1 MRGLRTMLTAIAVV
15 LSCTLALYAGGNQVD
30 THPLNTQSPEPFPDR
45 NYISF
50 YQYQK
55 TVMNWV
61 RRNRVF
67 LTKNPEQE
75 LQMNV
80 PFEVAPSVGPRPSKG
95 ILFVHGL
102 GDTPWS
108 FTDLA
113 KEYSQRGYL
122 VRTILLPG
130 HGSRPA
136 DLIEVGHEQWEK
148 LLAQQV
154 GLMKEKVEDLSL
166 GGFSTG
172 ANLVTTYAN
181 QDPDIKNLFLF
192 SPAFESRSNYDFLA
206 PTASFFKDWL
216 FTVNPELQTNS
227 ARYTMVPMNA
237 FAQYYKTSV
246 KVKESLEQK
255 PFDRPV
261 FVTVSQHD
269 SVVDVTTVMELFTE
283 RFRHPN
289 SRMLWFGD
297 PPETA
302 DQRILAISSELP
314 AERISN
320 FSHMAVLHSPE
331 NSYYGIDGSFRLCD
345 NGRTDDYYQQCVTA
359 KETWFSAWGYEEPG
373 KIYARLTFNP
383 HFKAMLTHIDQVGQH
398 HPEPVPSTP
407 PHVFSE

>member
-1 MRGLRTMLTAIAVV
+1 
-15 LSCTLALYAGGNQVD
+15 
-30 THPLNTQSPEPFPDR
+30 
-45 NYISF
+45 
-50 YQYQK
+50 
-55 TVMNWV
+55 
-61 RRNRVF
+61 
-67 LTKNPEQE
+67 
-75 LQMNV
+75 MNV
-80 PFEVAPSVGPRPSKG
+80 PFEVAPSVGPSSSKG

-113 KEYSQRGYL
+113 KEFSQRGYL

-130 HGSRPA
+130 HGTRPA
-136 DLIEVGHEQWEK
+136 DLIEVGLEQWEK

-172 ANLVTTYAN
+172 ANLVTSYAN
-181 QDPDIKNLFLF
+181 QDPDIKKLFLF

-206 PTASFFKDWL
+206 PTASFFKEWL
-216 FTVNPELQTNS
+216 FTVNPDLQKNS

-383 HFKAMLTHIDQVGQH
+383 HFKAMLTHIDQVGRH
-398 HPEPVPSTP
+398 SFEMK
-407 PHVFSE
+407 